1 MEITLKVNAVNRR
14 EGPGRLE
21 IRADDPA
28 LTPHAGLAL
37 TGELCRRLGLVD
49 LIDAELGVVRRAR
62 AVKARR
68 RGLSPGQYLVSLAET
83 QLQGGEYFA
92 DVEQLRAD
100 RAGESLRAV
109 AEVPSQATARQ
120 YARRFRRSH
129 LRAAERAMARAGERL
144 DSELG
149 RDVGEEATVDLD
161 AIEIEVFGTQKQGAA
176 KSHSGAL
183 AYQAYVATWAER
195 GRALASELEPG
206 NRARVS
212 GAESARMLGR
222 AISNL
227 PEGHG
232 AVNARV
238 DSGFYSVA
246 LMRAL
251 RKAEVRFT
259 ISAPRSE
266 GMWRALKGIPDSAWQ
281 EAEGMAGAEVAE
293 TTYVPKGWKG
303 EPLRLVIRRVAH
315 RAASLSADP
324 RARRLRTIHPEQL
337 PLALGGE
344 LDTVYGYSFIA
355 TDHPPERDAA
365 WVEHHHRHRAQVEE
379 RLGEAKLGQALRH
392 LPSGDMD
399 ANRVWLHAALTA
411 MNIAAMTCDLCPAA
425 GASGSPP
432 PGETPSA
439 SRPRVAPPR
448 RCGGCWSASPR
459 GWCAPAGAPRCACR
473 RGSATRRPS
482 PPHTRRSGRCLR
494 PEATPFPAEEEQR
507 RKGARQRARER
518 ARDSEE
524 RHRGRGLRPD

>member
-37 TGELCRRLGLVD
+37 TGEFCRRLGLIE
-49 LIDAELGVVRRAR
+49 LIDAEIGVVRRAR
-62 AVKARR
+62 PVKARR
-68 RGLSPGQYLVSLAET
+68 RGLSPAQYLVSLAET
-83 QLQGGEYFA
+83 QLQGGEFFA

-100 RAGESLRAV
+100 EPGAALRA
-109 AEVPSQATARQ
+109 AAAPSQATARQ

-129 LRAAERAMARAGERL
+129 LHAAERAMARCGKRL
-144 DSELG
+144 DCELG
-149 RDVGEEATVDLD
+149 REVGEEATVDLD
-161 AIEIEVFGTQKQGAA
+161 AIEIEVFGERKQGAA

-195 GRALASELEPG
+195 GRALCSELEPG
-206 NRARVS
+206 NRARVT
-212 GAESARMLGR
+212 GAESARMLRR
-222 AISNL
+222 AISHL

-251 RKAEVRFT
+251 RKEGVRFT
-259 ISAPRSE
+259 MSAPRSE
-266 GMWRALKGIPDSAWQ
+266 AMWRALEGIPDSAWR

-293 TTYVPKGWKG
+293 TTYAPGGWEG
-303 EPLRLVIRRVAH
+303 EPLRLIVRRVAH
-315 RAASLSADP
+315 RASALSADP

-355 TDHPPERDAA
+355 TDHVPERDAV

-392 LPSGDMD
+392 LPSGDMN

-425 GASGSPP
+425 GASGQPAPWRDPERGPP
-432 PGETPSA
+432 ARRAAKALRRMLVCVPA
-439 SRPRVAPPR
+439 RVV
-448 RCGGCWSASPR
+448 
-459 GWCAPAGAPRCACR
+459 
-473 RGSATRRPS
+473 
-482 PPHTRRSGRCLR
+482 RSGRRTALR
-494 PEATPFPAEEEQR
+494 LPEGFRYAETFIATYAAIWALAPP
-507 RKGARQRARER
+507 
-518 ARDSEE
+518 
-524 RHRGRGLRPD
+524 

>member
-37 TGELCRRLGLVD
+37 TGELCRRLGLIE
-49 LIDAELGVVRRAR
+49 LIDAEIGAVRRAR
-62 AVKARR
+62 PVKARR
-68 RGLSPGQYLVSLAET
+68 RGLSPAQYLVSLAET
-83 QLQGGEYFA
+83 QLQGGEFFA

-109 AEVPSQATARQ
+109 AAAPSQATARQ

-129 LRAAERAMARAGERL
+129 LHAAERAMARCGERL

-149 RDVGEEATVDLD
+149 REGGEEATVDLD
-161 AIEIEVFGTQKQGAA
+161 AIEIEVYGTQKQGAA

-206 NRARVS
+206 NRARIT
-212 GAESARMLGR
+212 GAESARMLRR
-222 AISNL
+222 AISHL

-251 RKAEVRFT
+251 RKEGVRFT
-259 ISAPRSE
+259 MSAPRSE
-266 GMWRALKGIPDSAWQ
+266 AMWRALEGIPDSAWR

-293 TTYVPKGWKG
+293 TTYVPGGWEG
-303 EPLRLVIRRVAH
+303 EPLRLIVRRVAH

-355 TDHPPERDAA
+355 TDHVPERDAV
-365 WVEHHHRHRAQVEE
+365 WIEHHHRHRAQVEE

-392 LPSGDMD
+392 LPSGDMN

-425 GASGSPP
+425 GASGQPAPWRDPEREPP
-432 PGETPSA
+432 ARRAAKALRRMLVCVPA
-439 SRPRVAPPR
+439 RVV
-448 RCGGCWSASPR
+448 
-459 GWCAPAGAPRCACR
+459 
-473 RGSATRRPS
+473 
-482 PPHTRRSGRCLR
+482 RSGRRTALR
-494 PEATPFPAEEEQR
+494 LPEGFRYAETFIATYAAIWALAPP
-507 RKGARQRARER
+507 
-518 ARDSEE
+518 
-524 RHRGRGLRPD
+524 

>member
-37 TGELCRRLGLVD
+37 TGELCRRLGLVE
-49 LIDAELGVVRRAR
+49 LIDAELGQVSRAKP
-62 AVKARR
+62 VKSRR

-83 QLQGGEYFA
+83 QLQGGDFFA

-100 RAGESLRAV
+100 RAGENLRAV

-129 LRAAERAMARAGERL
+129 LHAAERAMARAGERL

-149 RDVGEEATVDLD
+149 REGGEEATVDLD
-161 AIEIEVFGTQKQGAA
+161 AIEIEVYGTQKQGAA
-176 KSHSGAL
+176 KSRSGAL

-195 GRALASELEPG
+195 GRALCSELEPG
-206 NRARVS
+206 NRARIT
-212 GAESARMLGR
+212 GAESARMLRR
-222 AISNL
+222 AICLL
-227 PEGHG
+227 PENHG
-232 AVNARV
+232 PVNARV

-246 LMRAL
+246 LIRAL
-251 RKAEVRFT
+251 REAEVRFT
-259 ISAPRSE
+259 MSVPRSE
-266 GMWRALKGIPDSAWQ
+266 GMWRALEGIPDSAWQ

-293 TTYVPKGWKG
+293 TTYVPKGWEG
-303 EPLRLVIRRVAH
+303 EALRLVIRRVAH

-344 LDTVYGYSFIA
+344 LDTVYGYSFIL

-365 WVEHHHRHRAQVEE
+365 WVERHHRHRAQVEE

-392 LPSGDMD
+392 LPSGDMN

-411 MNIAAMTCDLCPAA
+411 MNLAAMTCDLCPAA
-425 GASGSPP
+425 GASGQLAPWRDPDREPP
-432 PGETPSA
+432 ARRAAKALRRMLVCVPA
-439 SRPRVAPPR
+439 RVV
-448 RCGGCWSASPR
+448 
-459 GWCAPAGAPRCACR
+459 
-473 RGSATRRPS
+473 
-482 PPHTRRSGRCLR
+482 RSGRRTALR
-494 PEATPFPAEEEQR
+494 LPEGFRYAETFAATYAAIWALAPP
-507 RKGARQRARER
+507 
-518 ARDSEE
+518 
-524 RHRGRGLRPD
+524 